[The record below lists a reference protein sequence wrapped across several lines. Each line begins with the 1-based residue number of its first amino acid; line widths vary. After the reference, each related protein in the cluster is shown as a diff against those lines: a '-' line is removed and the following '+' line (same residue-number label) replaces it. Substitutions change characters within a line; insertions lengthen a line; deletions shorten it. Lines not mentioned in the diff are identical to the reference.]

1 MWRDYLALPV
11 PTAVFLSCSTPSAD
25 IEPPDGLVD
34 RSSSVLATSRVF
46 PMYPQAAVEARIEGR
61 VVVDLTVARSG
72 QVVGAVVVESEPPG
86 VFDKAVLDAVSQWRY
101 RTQTEGEP
109 DYPDPVRVAI
119 PFRIG
124 S

>member
-1 MWRDYLALPV
+1 MWRDYLALSV
-11 PTAVFLSCSTPSAD
+11 LTAVFLCCSTPSGD
-25 IEPPDGLVD
+25 IEPPNGLVD
-34 RSSSVLATSRVF
+34 SSSTVPAASRVS

-86 VFDKAVLDAVSQWRY
+86 VFDKAVLDAVSQWQY
-101 RTQTEGEP
+101 RARTEGEP

>member
-1 MWRDYLALPV
+1 MWRDFSAVSVLA
-11 PTAVFLSCSTPSAD
+11 AVFLSCSTPRAD
-25 IEPPDGLVD
+25 IDAQTGLVD
-34 RSSSVLATSRVF
+34 RSPSVLTTSRVS

-72 QVVGAVVVESEPPG
+72 QVVDAVVVESEPPG